1 MKRNNFQKHDG
12 GEQPKR
18 SNLLGDQSP
27 NFDVNSKGKILMPT
41 NVTFRITPRAIA
53 AACAL
58 AVSAAVMS
66 ADHAESPGADADPAA
81 DLADVFIFP
90 SPENLNRTV
99 AAITFGGRAAPRS
112 RIDGSFYCDPKVLY
126 TMHIDRADS
135 AGNFDNVPD
144 VEVLARFGKDLD
156 GNCGLQLENVPGAGG
171 TFFGK
176 AEGVFTSSGGTKAF
190 AGLRNDPFF
199 FDAEGYAA
207 LIASFSGAGQSGDVV
222 GAFRL
227 SGGQP
232 RRDSFA
238 FRNVSAIVFE
248 MSNDALAPAVNG
260 ARPKLRAWA
269 TTGRLAG

>member
-1 MKRNNFQKHDG
+1 M
-12 GEQPKR
+12 
-18 SNLLGDQSP
+18 
-27 NFDVNSKGKILMPT
+27 NSK
-41 NVTFRITPRAIA
+41 FRLRRIPRGVA
-53 AACAL
+53 AALAL

-90 SPENLNRTV
+90 SPESASKTV

-112 RIDGSFYCDPKVLY
+112 RIDGSFYCDPRVLY
-126 TMHIDRADS
+126 TLHIDRADA
-135 AGNFDNVPD
+135 AGNFDSVAD
-144 VEVLARFGKDLD
+144 VKVLARLARDQD

-171 TFFGK
+171 IFSGK
-176 AEGVFTSSGGTKAF
+176 AESVFTSSGGMRAF

-207 LIASFSGAGQSGDVV
+207 LVASFAGAGQSGDVV

-227 SGGQP
+227 SGGQA

-248 MSNDALAPAVNG
+248 MSNDVLAPAVG
-260 ARPKLRAWA
+260 GVRPKVRVWA

>member
-1 MKRNNFQKHDG
+1 M
-12 GEQPKR
+12 
-18 SNLLGDQSP
+18 
-27 NFDVNSKGKILMPT
+27 NSRFSLR
-41 NVTFRITPRAIA
+41 RIPRGVA
-53 AACAL
+53 AALAL
-58 AVSAAVMS
+58 AVSAAVIS

-81 DLADVFIFP
+81 DLADIFIFP
-90 SPENLNRTV
+90 SPESASKTV

-112 RIDGSFYCDPKVLY
+112 RIDGSFYCDSRVLY
-126 TMHIDRADS
+126 TLHIDRADA
-135 AGNFDNVPD
+135 AGNFDSVAD
-144 VEVLARFGKDLD
+144 VKVLARLARDQD

-171 TFFGK
+171 TFSGK
-176 AEGVFTSSGGTKAF
+176 VESVFTSSGGMRAF

-207 LIASFSGAGQSGDVV
+207 LVASFAGAGQSGDVV

-227 SGGQP
+227 GGGQA

-248 MSNDALAPAVNG
+248 MSNDVLAPAVG
-260 ARPKLRAWA
+260 GVRPKVRVWG

>member
-1 MKRNNFQKHDG
+1 M
-12 GEQPKR
+12 
-18 SNLLGDQSP
+18 
-27 NFDVNSKGKILMPT
+27 NSKFKLR
-41 NVTFRITPRAIA
+41 RIPRGVA
-53 AACAL
+53 AALAL

-81 DLADVFIFP
+81 DLADIFIFP
-90 SPENLNRTV
+90 SPESASKTV

-112 RIDGSFYCDPKVLY
+112 RIDGSFYCDPRVLY
-126 TMHIDRADS
+126 TLHIDRADA
-135 AGNFDNVPD
+135 AGNFDSVAD
-144 VEVLARFGKDLD
+144 VKVLARLARDQD

-171 TFFGK
+171 TFSGK
-176 AEGVFTSSGGTKAF
+176 VESVFTSPGGMRAF

-207 LIASFSGAGQSGDVV
+207 LVASFAGAGQSGDVV

-227 SGGQP
+227 GGGQA

-248 MSNDALAPAVNG
+248 MSNDVLAPAVG
-260 ARPKLRAWA
+260 GVRPKVRVWG

>member
-1 MKRNNFQKHDG
+1 
-12 GEQPKR
+12 
-18 SNLLGDQSP
+18 
-27 NFDVNSKGKILMPT
+27 MPSR
-41 NVTFRITPRAIA
+41 FKLRGTPRTLA

-66 ADHAESPGADADPAA
+66 ADHAESPGTDADPAA
-81 DLADVFIFP
+81 DLADIFIFP
-90 SPENLNRTV
+90 SPESPTRTV

-112 RIDGSFYCDPKVLY
+112 RIDGTFYCDTRVLY
-126 TMHIDRADS
+126 TFHIDRADA

-144 VEVLARFGKDLD
+144 VEVLARFGKDRD
-156 GNCGLQLENVPGAGG
+156 GNCALQLENVPGAGG
-171 TFFGK
+171 TYSGK
-176 AEGVFTSSGGTKAF
+176 IEGVFTSSNGLKGF

-207 LIASFSGAGQSGDVV
+207 LVASFATAGQNGDVV

-227 SGGQP
+227 GSGAA

-248 MSNDALAPAVNG
+248 MSNDALAPLVNG
-260 ARPKLRAWA
+260 VRPKVRVWG